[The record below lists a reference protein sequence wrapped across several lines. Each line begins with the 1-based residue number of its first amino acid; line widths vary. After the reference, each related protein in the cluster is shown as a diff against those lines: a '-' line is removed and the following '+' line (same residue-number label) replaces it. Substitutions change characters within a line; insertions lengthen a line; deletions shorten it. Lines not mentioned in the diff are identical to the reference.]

1 MSPQPFAAGSFAAMI
16 YWDNNATTP
25 LAPEVL
31 EEMLP
36 YLQEQ
41 YFNPSAAYAP
51 AKAVRRALE
60 QAREQ
65 VAALVGADA
74 AEIVFTS
81 GGTEATNTALAQF
94 GSALALATEHPA
106 TLRTRGGTT
115 APVLASGQADLG
127 AWSRLLPGH
136 DGVSFA
142 WANHET
148 GVIQPVAEMA
158 ASAHAAGARVHVD
171 LVQAAGK
178 LPICLHEL
186 PIAFAS
192 LSAHKLHGPKG
203 IGALYVR
210 CGTEWEPTHTGGL
223 QEDGRRAGTEN
234 VAGIVGFGKAAE
246 LALAAAGQYAALAAL
261 RDLFVQRLAEA
272 GLNPVVHGA
281 GSPRLPHVANLRI
294 PGVAAQSLSL
304 LLEPAGL
311 ICSTGS
317 ACTSAEPEPSHVL
330 RAMGL
335 PDAQV
340 REALRFSLSRF
351 TTVAEVEEAAALVVG
366 AVAKVRAVQ
375 SALTG
380 PVMVYR

>member
-1 MSPQPFAAGSFAAMI
+1 MSLQLCLQAHFFTMI

-31 EEMLP
+31 EAMLP
-36 YLQEQ
+36 YLKEQ

-65 VAALVGADA
+65 VAALVGAEPS
-74 AEIVFTS
+74 EIIFTS

-94 GSALALATEHPA
+94 ARTLTLATEHPA
-106 TLRTRGGTT
+106 TLRSAAGDT
-115 APVLASGQADLG
+115 APVLPDGRADLP
-127 AWSRLLPGH
+127 AWGRLLPGH
-136 DGVSFA
+136 DGASFA

-148 GVIQPVAEMA
+148 GVLQPVPELA
-158 ASAHAAGARVHVD
+158 AAAQAAGARVHVD

-178 LPICLHEL
+178 LPIALHEV
-186 PIAFAS
+186 PVSFAS

-210 CGTEWEPTHTGGL
+210 RGSAWTPTQRGGGQEGGL
-223 QEDGRRAGTEN
+223 RAGTEN
-234 VAGIVGFGKAAE
+234 VAGIIGFGRAAE
-246 LALAAAGQYAALAAL
+246 LALAAAEQYAALSSL
-261 RDLFVQRLAEA
+261 RDRFVSLLAGA
-272 GLNPVVHGA
+272 GLAPVVNGGA
-281 GSPRLPHVANLRI
+281 APRLPHVVNLRI
-294 PGVAAQSLSL
+294 PGMTAESLFH

-311 ICSTGS
+311 LCSTGS

-340 REALRFSLSRF
+340 RESLRFSLSRF
-351 TTVAEVEEAAALVVG
+351 ATEAEVEEAAALVIA
-366 AVAKVRAVQ
+366 AVRRLRAVQ
-375 SALTG
+375 SSLTG